1 MQINDQ
7 AKHSAL
13 DLLRTIYRN
22 PEVPLP
28 TRMRAAM
35 AALPFENPK
44 LAVVATV
51 DGNNDF
57 AVQLDRA
64 VERSR
69 RVLMIEAKPIT
80 NTSSDVSSEADVC
93 SNTTKPCPCMV
104 MVISHQCLIEDIE
117 DGEGAMPHTMR
128 RNFRGPVLS
137 EGSAFTVHLNVCTG
151 FRRA

>member
-57 AVQLDRA
+57 AAQLDRA

-69 RVLMIEAKPIT
+69 RVLMIEAKPIA
-80 NTSSDVSSEADVC
+80 NVSSDVSSEADAP
-93 SNTTKPCPCMV
+93 SNTTRPVNGHKPSVP
-104 MVISHQCLIEDIE
+104 D
-117 DGEGAMPHTMR
+117 R
-128 RNFRGPVLS
+128 RY
-137 EGSAFTVHLNVCTG
+137 
-151 FRRA
+151 RRW